1 MTDPIRLS
9 VVVPTQRRPGPLVR
23 AVRSVFA
30 QEGID
35 RAGLELVV
43 ADNDVAPSARA
54 TVEALRQGAP
64 IPLVYVHEPRPGV
77 ATARNA
83 AMAVARGGY
92 VAFLDDD
99 QEAGPRWL
107 AELLAARER
116 LSADVVFG
124 PVRAALPPQV
134 RAHRRYFESF
144 FTHGGPA
151 GEGLSDRAYGA
162 GVCLAVRASLPDP
175 SRPFPEACD
184 RVGGEDDALFTRML
198 SRGARLAWNPQA
210 WVWEHPEPARIT
222 LRYALRRAFS
232 YGQGATN
239 TPLLREPPD
248 RRGAARSLA
257 IGTAQALVLGA
268 ASVLLCL
275 VRWPGRAFV
284 YDKAVRGLGK
294 VLHGPRFSL
303 QFYGLRPDERAGGS
317 ARLAPAV
324 AAPSVA
330 APPPVARVAAPV
342 AARQG

>member
-1 MTDPIRLS
+1 MIDLVRIS
-9 VVVPTQRRPGPLVR
+9 IVIPTQRRPGPLAR

-30 QEGID
+30 QEGVD
-35 RAGLELVV
+35 LAGLELVV

-54 TVEALRQGAP
+54 TVDALAQGAP
-64 IPLVYVHEPRPGV
+64 APLVYVHEPRPGV

-83 AMAVARGGY
+83 AMAVARGEL

-116 LSADVVFG
+116 LAADVVFG
-124 PVRAALPPQV
+124 PVRAALPAQV
-134 RAHRRYFESF
+134 RAHRRYFEHF

-151 GEGLSDRAYGA
+151 MEGLSDRAYGA

-175 SRPFPEACD
+175 RRPFPEAHD
-184 RVGGEDDALFTRML
+184 RIGGEDDALFTGML
-198 SRGARLAWNPQA
+198 SRGARLAWNPDA

-232 YGQGATN
+232 YGQGGTN

-248 RRGAARSLA
+248 RARAARSMA
-257 IGTAQALVLGA
+257 VGVAQALALGG
-268 ASVLLCL
+268 ASALLCL

-284 YDKAVRGLGK
+284 YDKAMRGLGK

-303 QFYGLRPDERAGGS
+303 QFYGLRPEERAGGS
-317 ARLAPAV
+317 ARAAAGRRRRA
-324 AAPSVA
+324 AAPSASRLA
-330 APPPVARVAAPV
+330 AP
-342 AARQG
+342 QG